1 MAGSGLLALLDDI
14 TTLLDDVAAISKA
27 AAGKTAGISGDDLA
41 VNSHVI
47 VGVDPSRELPIV
59 WAVAKGS
66 FKNKGYLIP
75 GALILNF
82 ILPAAITPLLMLGGA
97 YLCYE
102 GMEKTLHSLHGA
114 ESGKHHRNLTAAAI
128 KSPQALYEFEKNK
141 IKGAIN
147 TDLILSAEIIAVTL
161 GTVAAE
167 PFIVQLSVLGAIGVV
182 LTAGIYGLVAV
193 IVKLDDL
200 GLHLAETPG
209 NGPPVKIL
217 RALGNGLVQAAPKIM
232 RFLAVAGTAAMLL
245 VGGELILHGIPGA
258 ESGVHALAQLV
269 SARGW
274 LQSVAGMAAALIT
287 GVAAGLMAIPVLKVM
302 AVLYA
307 RSKKIRD

>member
-14 TTLLDDVAAISKA
+14 TTLLDDVAAFSKV

-41 VNSHVI
+41 VNSRVI

-66 FKNKGYLIP
+66 LKNKAYLIP

-102 GMEKTLHSLHGA
+102 GMEKILHSHG
-114 ESGKHHRNLTAAAI
+114 GKKEHENLTTAAAR
-128 KSPQALYEFEKNK
+128 SPAALYAFEQNK

-147 TDLILSAEIIAVTL
+147 TDLILSGEIIAVTL
-161 GTVAAE
+161 GTVAAQ
-167 PFIVQLSVLGAIGVV
+167 PFLVQVSVLSAIGIV
-182 LTAGIYGLVAV
+182 LTVGIYGLVAA

-200 GLHLAETPG
+200 GLHMSKTSGVHGFA
-209 NGPPVKIL
+209 KSL
-217 RALGNGLVQAAPKIM
+217 RACGRGLVQAAPKLM
-232 RFLAVAGTAAMLL
+232 KFLGIAGTAAMFL

-258 ESGVHALAQLV
+258 AEKLHAF
-269 SARGW
+269 GI
-274 LQSVAGMAAALIT
+274 AAALVT
-287 GVAAGLMAIPVLKVM
+287 GIVAGLIAIPAVKAGTVL
-302 AVLYA
+302 AA
-307 RSKKIRD
+307 RLKKIRS